1 MENRQ
6 TKRKL
11 TKLKDG
17 SLKRS
22 RKKEKTQNRDISRKT
37 TYIKRLIME
46 Y

>member
-22 RKKEKTQNRDISRKT
+22 RKKEKTKKRAISRNT
-37 TYIKRLIME
+37 TYIKRLITE